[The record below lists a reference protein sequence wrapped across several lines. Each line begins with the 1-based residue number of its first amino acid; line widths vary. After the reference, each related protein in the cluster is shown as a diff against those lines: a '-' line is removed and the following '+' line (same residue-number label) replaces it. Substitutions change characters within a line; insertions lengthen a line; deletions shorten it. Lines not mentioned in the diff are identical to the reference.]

1 MPARDYLGQELE
13 VGDLVVCITTKYT
26 FDKGFVK
33 KVREEDNKVWLDCSD
48 IFLFGHQVIK
58 IGVLINDEV

>member
-1 MPARDYLGQELE
+1 MTARDYLGQELE
-13 VGDLVVCITTKYT
+13 VGDMVVYATTRYT
-26 FDKGFVK
+26 FGKGVVN
-33 KVREEDNKVWLDCSD
+33 KVDEEDNKVWLDCSD